1 MNYQTSRLEGIL
13 RDRIGRFSYKEMV
26 VKRPSGMTVFQEWL
40 RSHDIKE
47 EKEDKGKYISVKHPA
62 AWTKNR
68 ELAEKPDILLIP
80 VELAL
85 KIETLGYI
93 P

>member
-1 MNYQTSRLEGIL
+1 MNCQTSRLEGIL
-13 RDRIGRFSYKEMV
+13 RDRISKFSYKEMV
-26 VKRPSGMTVFQEWL
+26 AERPSGMTIFQEWL
-40 RSHDIKE
+40 RFHNIKE
-47 EKEDKGKYISVKHPA
+47 EKEDKELHISVKHPA

-68 ELAEKPDILLIP
+68 AFAEKPDMLLIP